1 MVFWQNVDG
10 RFLLLPRKKLSHS
23 QHEYDLSPMN
33 GPRSQAYDSLTVT
46 IPWPRFVNCKRKL
59 RVTAEGSVLD
69 NRNSYNAKIS
79 VVVEPYYI

>member
-1 MVFWQNVDG
+1 
-10 RFLLLPRKKLSHS
+10 
-23 QHEYDLSPMN
+23 MN
-33 GPRSQAYDSLTVT
+33 GPRSQAYDSLTAT

-59 RVTAEGSVLD
+59 SVTAEGSALD